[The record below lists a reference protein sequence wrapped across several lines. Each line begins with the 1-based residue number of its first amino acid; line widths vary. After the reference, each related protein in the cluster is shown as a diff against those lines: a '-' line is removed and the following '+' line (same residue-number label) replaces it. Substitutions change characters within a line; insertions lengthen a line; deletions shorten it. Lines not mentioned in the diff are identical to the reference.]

1 MVMVNGYFA
10 TWSMIF
16 SSKSVAQMQ
25 HSRNKHTTNHDKNSL
40 NFFTAP
46 LEFTTD
52 PFFYRKQQKKCTS
65 HFVLLIR
72 VRKWDRQYGIS
83 GIYKTPVEVRSNGVW
98 CIFGAF
104 FWAQKNPARLI
115 INILQDFQSGKGG
128 IRTPGASQHGGFQ
141 DRCNRPLYHL
151 SNA

>member
-1 MVMVNGYFA
+1 M
-10 TWSMIF
+10 
-16 SSKSVAQMQ
+16 
-25 HSRNKHTTNHDKNSL
+25 
-40 NFFTAP
+40 
-46 LEFTTD
+46 
-52 PFFYRKQQKKCTS
+52 
-65 HFVLLIR
+65 
-72 VRKWDRQYGIS
+72 
-83 GIYKTPVEVRSNGVW
+83 RSNGVW

-151 SNA
+151 SSALCKCSFSKAMQRYGYFLKHASVCLFFFKKSAKKVVFSSSSNLFYRFFHSPTTKNRENPYQYPSIQNLHLRSDIHS

>member
-1 MVMVNGYFA
+1 M
-10 TWSMIF
+10 
-16 SSKSVAQMQ
+16 
-25 HSRNKHTTNHDKNSL
+25 
-40 NFFTAP
+40 
-46 LEFTTD
+46 
-52 PFFYRKQQKKCTS
+52 
-65 HFVLLIR
+65 
-72 VRKWDRQYGIS
+72 RKWDRQYGIS

-104 FWAQKNPARLI
+104 FWAQKSPTRLI

-151 SNA
+151 SSALCRCSFSKAMQRYGYFLKHASVCLFFFQKKCKKVVFPSFLNFFIAHFSYQTLLDWENPPHSPST

>member
-1 MVMVNGYFA
+1 M
-10 TWSMIF
+10 
-16 SSKSVAQMQ
+16 
-25 HSRNKHTTNHDKNSL
+25 
-40 NFFTAP
+40 
-46 LEFTTD
+46 
-52 PFFYRKQQKKCTS
+52 
-65 HFVLLIR
+65 
-72 VRKWDRQYGIS
+72 
-83 GIYKTPVEVRSNGVW
+83 RSNGGW

-151 SNA
+151 SSALCRCSFSKAMQRYWYFLKHASLFPFFFKKSAKKLIFLRFSVILPSFLAISSTSYTVFTAFTIP